1 MNNSRLV
8 YSTESGK
15 ICPSCQKS
23 ISECTCKKKKSRSQ
37 TNIKYDGVIRVQ
49 REVKGRKGKTVTT
62 VSAFQLADDELKN
75 LATQLKRRCGTGGSV
90 TEDDLIRGDHIYV
103 RRKGLLY
110 SHHGIYA
117 EGGTVIH
124 YKGADKEKRDP
135 AVIITDIDNFLNG
148 GKLRR
153 RNYRERL
160 PYSESL
166 RIAREH
172 LSKKRYSLRGNN
184 CEHFATYCATGKK
197 KSLQVRRVIGGI
209 ATITLA
215 VTGTVIKKMITKK
228 KVG

>member
-1 MNNSRLV
+1 MRLIEKDLNS
-8 YSTESGK
+8 
-15 ICPSCQKS
+15 
-23 ISECTCKKKKSRSQ
+23 
-37 TNIKYDGVIRVQ
+37 
-49 REVKGRKGKTVTT
+49 
-62 VSAFQLADDELKN
+62 
-75 LATQLKRRCGTGGSV
+75 
-90 TEDDLIRGDHIYV
+90 GDHIFV

-117 EGGTVIH
+117 GAGAVIH
-124 YKGADKEKRDP
+124 YKGAEKEKRDP
-135 AVIITDIDNFLNG
+135 AVIITDLDNFLNG
-148 GKLRR
+148 GKLKRC
-153 RNYRERL
+153 NYKERL

-197 KSLQVRRVIGGI
+197 KSLQVQRVIGGI

-215 VTGTVIKKMITKK
+215 VTGTVMKKMITKK